1 MNNVEL
7 HEVQIVST
15 RATSKTPIAFT
26 NISKDEI
33 KKQNTGLDLPFLL
46 LSSPSVLTTSDAGT
60 GIGYTSIRVRGTDA
74 TRINVT
80 ANGIPMNDAESQ
92 SVFWVNTPDL
102 ASSFEDIQI
111 QRGAGTSTNGSGAFG
126 GSLNMRTQNASSTA
140 YGDFSGSYGSFISHQ
155 QTVCAGHALR

>member
-1 MNNVEL
+1 MKKILSTGAALLAVSCSVAAQDAVLDSLTNVEL

-92 SVFWVNTPDL
+92 
-102 ASSFEDIQI
+102 
-111 QRGAGTSTNGSGAFG
+111 
-126 GSLNMRTQNASSTA
+126 
-140 YGDFSGSYGSFISHQ
+140 
-155 QTVCAGHALR
+155 